1 MSLRPVMQQ
10 VLAKAQQELGNY
22 KQLTK
27 ENQMENQITKAMLMH
42 EIYLYG
48 IKMMQDT
55 EEECQDQLRKIE
67 KAISTVLNKV
77 SEMDTQD
84 SNKEKLPQLR
94 ANVYDAIGTERYY
107 QEQKW
112 GMLEEHPQSVG
123 GYLTLMRVHLAEA
136 EAAWAKTDTDKE
148 ALHCL
153 RKVLALGVACG
164 EQHGLPKRDFNNY
177 PE

>member
-1 MSLRPVMQQ
+1 MSLRPVMQK
-10 VLAKAQQELGNY
+10 VLAQAQYELGNY

-67 KAISTVLNKV
+67 KVISTVLNK
-77 SEMDTQD
+77 ENQMENQN
-84 SNKEKLPQLR
+84 SNEEKLPQLR

-112 GMLEEHPQSVG
+112 GCIEEHPQSVG
-123 GYLTLMRVHLAEA
+123 GYLMLMRTYLTEA
-136 EAAWAKTDTDKE
+136 EAAWAKADTVEE

-153 RKVLALGVACG
+153 RKVLAIGVACG

>member
-1 MSLRPVMQQ
+1 MSLRPVMQK
-10 VLAKAQQELGNY
+10 VLAQAQYELGNY

-27 ENQMENQITKAMLMH
+27 ENQN
-42 EIYLYG
+42 
-48 IKMMQDT
+48 
-55 EEECQDQLRKIE
+55 
-67 KAISTVLNKV
+67 LN
-77 SEMDTQD
+77 E
-84 SNKEKLPQLR
+84 EKLPQLR

-112 GMLEEHPQSVG
+112 GSIEEHPQSVG
-123 GYLTLMRVHLAEA
+123 GYLTLMRVHLTNAEA
-136 EAAWAKTDTDKE
+136 VWAGSTGDTD
-148 ALHCL
+148 ALHYL

>member
-1 MSLRPVMQQ
+1 MQQ
-10 VLAKAQQELGNY
+10 VLAKAQYELGSY

-27 ENQMENQITKAMLMH
+27 ENQMEKPN
-42 EIYLYG
+42 E
-48 IKMMQDT
+48 
-55 EEECQDQLRKIE
+55 
-67 KAISTVLNKV
+67 
-77 SEMDTQD
+77 
-84 SNKEKLPQLR
+84 EKLPQLR

-136 EAAWAKTDTDKE
+136 EAAWAKTDTDKD
-148 ALHCL
+148 ALKCL
-153 RKVLALGVACG
+153 RKVLAIGVACG

>member
-1 MSLRPVMQQ
+1 MQK
-10 VLAKAQQELGNY
+10 VLAQAQYELGNY

-67 KAISTVLNKV
+67 KVISTVLNK
-77 SEMDTQD
+77 ENQMGTQD

-94 ANVYDAIGTERYY
+94 ANVYYAIGTERYY

-123 GYLTLMRVHLAEA
+123 GYLMLMRTYLTEA
-136 EAAWAKTDTDKE
+136 EAAWAKADTVEE

-177 PE
+177 PEAAHTR